1 MSHWQAVYENFKNNN
16 VARAISQLEEFISS
30 HDAQKFACVVGAS
43 FLNHP
48 SSVLAELN
56 RFIEA
61 NEKQFDVKSVYF
73 EMNGFDINYDRW
85 YFDLF
90 AYSSYSPNFDDTDWL
105 CEWQS
110 APWPQFE
117 LTGMAAAQEAFAWYH
132 EKRIWKSQPDFKPI
146 YEAAMLLIMA
156 KFAGYIGSALRAG
169 HLAKSIPILVT
180 AHGFES
186 IARYE
191 P

>member
-1 MSHWQAVYENFKNNN
+1 MSHWQAVYDHFKNNN
-16 VARAISQLEEFISS
+16 VAGAVSQLQEFISNN
-30 HDAQKFACVVGAS
+30 DAQKFSCVVGAS
-43 FLNHP
+43 FLNPP
-48 SSVLAELN
+48 SSVLDELN

-61 NEKQFDVKSVYF
+61 NQKHFDVKAIYV
-73 EMNGFDINYDRW
+73 EMNGFDVNYDRW

-90 AYSSYSPNFDDTDWL
+90 AYSSLSPNFDDTEWL

-110 APWPQFE
+110 APWPSIE
-117 LTGMAAAQEAFAWYH
+117 LIGMASAQEAFAWYH
-132 EKRIWKSQPDFKPI
+132 EQRIWESQPDFKPI

-156 KFAGYIGSALRAG
+156 KFAGFVGSVLTTG
-169 HLAKSIPILVT
+169 HLAKSIPVLVT

>member
-1 MSHWQAVYENFKNNN
+1 MSHWQVVYDHFKNNN
-16 VARAISQLEEFISS
+16 VAPAISQLEEFISS
-30 HDAQKFACVVGAS
+30 HDAQKFACVGGAS
-43 FLNHP
+43 FLNPP

-90 AYSSYSPNFDDTDWL
+90 AYSSYSPKFDDTDWL

-110 APWPQFE
+110 APWPEFE

-156 KFAGYIGSALRAG
+156 KFAGYVGSALRAG

>member
-1 MSHWQAVYENFKNNN
+1 MSHWQAVYDHFKNNN
-16 VARAISQLEEFISS
+16 VAGAISQLEEFIST

-43 FLNHP
+43 FLNP
-48 SSVLAELN
+48 SSSVLAELN
-56 RFIEA
+56 RFVEA
-61 NEKQFDVKSVYF
+61 NEKQFDVKAVYV

-90 AYSSYSPNFDDTDWL
+90 AYSSYSPNGDDTEWL

-110 APWPQFE
+110 DHWPEIE
-117 LTGMAAAQEAFAWYH
+117 LTGMASAQEAFAWYH
-132 EKRIWKSQPDFKPI
+132 EQCIWKSQPDLKPI

-156 KFAGYIGSALRAG
+156 KFAGFVGSVLKAG
-169 HLAKSIPILVT
+169 HFTKPIPILAT

-186 IARYE
+186 VARYE